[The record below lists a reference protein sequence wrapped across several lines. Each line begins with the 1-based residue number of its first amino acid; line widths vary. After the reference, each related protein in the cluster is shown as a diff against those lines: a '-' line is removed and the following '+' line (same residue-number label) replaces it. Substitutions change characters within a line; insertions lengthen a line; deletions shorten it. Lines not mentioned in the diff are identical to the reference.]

1 MKTWKELSRIEKVLF
16 GFLLIIAFILV
27 PEVSFLMN
35 VGGLELGLFVLLMY
49 AQNIKAWYD
58 LHLGMIQYPL
68 IETGTYIK
76 NVSFS
81 SVLFFI
87 TSSFVFSSSFFL
99 LLMFLKKG

>member
-35 VGGLELGLFVLLMY
+35 VGGVELGLFILFMY
-49 AQNIKAWYD
+49 VQNIKAWCEMYF
-58 LHLGMIQYPL
+58 GVIKYPL

-76 NVSFS
+76 SVSLS
-81 SVLFFI
+81 SILFFI
-87 TSSFVFSSSFFL
+87 TTSFIFSSSFFL
-99 LLMFLKKG
+99 LLMYMKKG